1 MSSMRPQSNNHSTK
15 QSIQSPL
22 PVHLPESNA
31 GKRETEDRFPHS
43 ATRPQTGIDWIVP
56 TVSKSISYRKISVYM
71 FLKTEVG
78 VSYTVGERLQP
89 TLDVAIIEK
98 NKYTAKAKWTGLFLN
113 IAIGL
118 QVLLGSLTTGLSA
131 QAVSGGKSVN

>member
-1 MSSMRPQSNNHSTK
+1 
-15 QSIQSPL
+15 
-22 PVHLPESNA
+22 
-31 GKRETEDRFPHS
+31 
-43 ATRPQTGIDWIVP
+43 
-56 TVSKSISYRKISVYM
+56 M

-78 VSYTVGERLQP
+78 VSQTVGKRLQP

-98 NKYTAKAKWTGLFLN
+98 NKYTAKAKWTGLVLN

-131 QAVSGGKSVN
+131 QAVSGAKSVNKYLLFFKHDPLFNDCKRLQRRLQLLARLHFFVESEFS